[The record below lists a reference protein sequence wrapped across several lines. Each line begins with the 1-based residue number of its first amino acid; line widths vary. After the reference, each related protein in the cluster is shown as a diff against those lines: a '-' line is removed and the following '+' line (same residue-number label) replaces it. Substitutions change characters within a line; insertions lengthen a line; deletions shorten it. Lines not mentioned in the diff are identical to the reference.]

1 MHRQTPTERE
11 IGTLWASIDNWEAWE
26 QAEEEFASTPHEVA
40 DWLFDAVSDHVGP
53 DDVIDTM
60 RINEHEIQGQPPHV
74 LLALIMTG
82 TDKQAGLARMFLRDA
97 FKEARLYAIGQR
109 ATEIEADR
117 PVDYWGSD
125 VGCEFDD

>member
-1 MHRQTPTERE
+1 MHRQTPTERTV
-11 IGTLWASIDNWEAWE
+11 GNLWASIDNWQAWE

-40 DWLFDAVSDHVGP
+40 DWLLDAVAEHVGP
-53 DDVIDTM
+53 DDVIDTL
-60 RINEHEIQGQPPHV
+60 RINEHDIQGQPPHV

-97 FKEARLYAIGQR
+97 FKEARLYAIGKR

-117 PVDYWGSD
+117 PADYWDSD

>member
-1 MHRQTPTERE
+1 MRRESTTERN
-11 IGTLWASIDNWEAWE
+11 IGNLWASIDNWEAWE
-26 QAEEEFASTPHEVA
+26 QAEEEYASTPHEVA
-40 DWLFDAVSDHVGP
+40 EWLFDSVAEQAGP

-60 RINEHEIQGQPPHV
+60 RINEHDIQGQPVHV

-82 TDKQAGLARMFLRDA
+82 TDRQAGLARMFLRDA
-97 FKEARLYAIGQR
+97 FKEARLYAIGTR

-117 PVDYWGSD
+117 PADYWSSD